1 MHGAACGDLVQ
12 CVYNDDTNIT
22 GSGGDKSSSS
32 ASSASGTRKKT
43 ETEESDSFCIN
54 TLDVFR
60 GSNNHTSR
68 KSIGSTDST
77 QIQTQTQTQAHAQW
91 SHGSQFFTTLLPR
104 LHSFRNALMR
114 VRADDGLR
122 YGWLLASPEERRV
135 MLQEWNPDML

>member
-12 CVYNDDTNIT
+12 CVYNDDTNTT

-32 ASSASGTRKKT
+32 ASCASDSRKKT

-60 GSNNHTSR
+60 GNNNYTNR

-77 QIQTQTQTQAHAQW
+77 QTQTQTQVHAQW
-91 SHGSQFFTTLLPR
+91 SHGSQFFATLLPR
-104 LHSFRNALMR
+104 LHSFRNALMH